1 MKRRDF
7 IKGSIAALSATA
19 VSPGEGGSDIV
30 GIGIIGVG
38 AQGSVLLD
46 RLLRI
51 DGVKVVAICDIYPPH
66 LQKGLERARDAKGY
80 EDYRRMLDE
89 EKEMDAVV
97 IATPLYLHA
106 PMSIDAMEA
115 GKHVFCEKTMAYS
128 VDQAKAMARIS
139 RRTGKILQIGHQR
152 RYNPLYNHALKLIRE
167 QKVLGRITHVRALWH
182 RNSNWR
188 RAVPDPKYERLLNW
202 RLYKEYS
209 GGLMTELGSH
219 QIDVVNWFLDSV
231 PISVVGVA
239 GLDYWRDGREV
250 WDNVGCIFEY
260 PDGVKL
266 FYTSITTNSYDHYY
280 EQFMGDEG
288 TILLLGEKEG
298 KLIREPKAKE
308 LAWERFAKKGR
319 TETGREGILL
329 DAHATAR
336 ERQEGE
342 TEKITGAEDAYL
354 LELQGFVGCIR
365 KGEKPLCD
373 EEAGLR
379 SAVAVLMANK
389 AMEKGE
395 KLTIPPD
402 MYRI

>member
-7 IKGSIAALSATA
+7 LKGSIAAFSAATA
-19 VSPGEGGSDIV
+19 SVEGSGSDQV
-30 GIGIIGVG
+30 GVGVIGVG
-38 AQGSVLLD
+38 SQGSVLLD

-51 DGVKVVAICDIYPPH
+51 DGFKVVAICDIYPPH
-66 LQKGLERARDAKGY
+66 LQRGLERAKGAKGY
-80 EDYRRMLDE
+80 EDYRKMLDE
-89 EKEMDAVV
+89 EKGMEAVV

-128 VDQAKAMARIS
+128 VDQARAMARTA

-167 QKVLGRITHVRALWH
+167 QKVLGKITHIRALWH

-219 QIDVVNWFLDSV
+219 QVDVVNWFLDSV
-231 PISVVGVA
+231 PISVVGMA
-239 GLDYWRDGREV
+239 GLDYWKDGREV

-260 PDGVKL
+260 PDGIKL
-266 FYTSITTNSYDHYY
+266 FYSSITTNSYDHYY

-288 TILLLGEKEG
+288 TIILLGEREG
-298 KLIREPKAKE
+298 KLIREPRAKE
-308 LAWERFAKKGR
+308 LSWERFAKKEKTG
-319 TETGREGILL
+319 TGREGIVL
-329 DAHATAR
+329 DAQATAR
-336 ERQEGE
+336 EREQGE
-342 TEKITGAEDAYL
+342 EEKITGAEDAYL
-354 LELQGFVGCIR
+354 LELRGFLDCIR
-365 KGEKPLCD
+365 KGDKPLCD
-373 EEAGLR
+373 EEAGFR

-395 KLTIPPD
+395 RLIIPPE
-402 MYRI
+402 MYRL